1 MSPKQ
6 RAPITPGEILLTEFL
21 EPKGL
26 SQAKLAAL
34 LKIPLQRINLVVKGK
49 RRITAEMALLFGQG
63 IRHVGRVLDE
73 PSQRSRPVRGARRV
87 REANGIAVALHGEPA
102 GSRTFTARPSSSD

>member
-49 RRITAEMALLFGQG
+49 RRITAEMALLLAKAFDTSAEFWMNL
-63 IRHVGRVLDE
+63 HNAVDLYA
-73 PSQRSRPVRGARRV
+73 ARA
-87 REANGIAVALHGEPA
+87 EFEK
-102 GSRTFTARPSSSD
+102 RTA